1 MTTDVNNPPLKVFF
15 EPRTLTQLGV
25 LSSGLAV
32 SIEYQHTEF
41 HKVGWRAL
49 MRKLPIFKSMT
60 PFKPPMLDMDI
71 DLSCVM
77 LDKSQHVVDKVWYG
91 NLRSSNE
98 SVRHGGD
105 ALTGAKT
112 LEDRLANQ
120 EVISI
125 RLADLPKEVHSLLFI
140 ISSYY
145 KHPLSRAKKGI
156 TKVADAENQLIHT
169 IAFDTLAPDECGVLV
184 WRLERC
190 GEDFLLSAP
199 QKGLTKIFCPA
210 KLAQELD
217 NVVGMIY

>member
-1 MTTDVNNPPLKVFF
+1 MTTDANSQPLKVFF

-25 LSSGLAV
+25 LSGGLVV
-32 SIEYQHTEF
+32 SIEYQQTEF
-41 HKVGWRAL
+41 QKTGWRAL

-77 LDKSQHVVDKVWYG
+77 LDKSQQVVDKVWYG

-125 RLADLPKEVHSLLFI
+125 RLSELPKEVHHLLFV

-145 KHPLSRAKKGI
+145 KHPLSRAKKGV
-156 TKVADAENQLIHT
+156 TKMVDAENQLIHAT
-169 IAFDTLAPDECGVLV
+169 ALDTLSAGEYGVLA
-184 WRLERC
+184 WCLERC

-199 QKGLTKIFCPA
+199 QKGLANTFCPT
-210 KLAQELD
+210 KLAQDLD
-217 NVVGMIY
+217 NIVNMI